1 MPKIGWPQVAMMI
14 IMGANVGIS
23 LAKHGEPREGK
34 YNCVITI
41 ISVLLDYWILKSGG
55 FFR

>member
-1 MPKIGWPQVAMMI
+1 MPKIGWPQVTMMI

-23 LAKHGEPREGK
+23 LAKHGEPREGN
-34 YNCVITI
+34 YNFIITM
-41 ISVLLDYWILKSGG
+41 ISALLEYWILKAGG